1 MQKYLVLFFLLVSI
15 SLSAYNV
22 GDTVNDLTWV
32 DDAGESHGI
41 YELVDSGRAVLLFFG
56 ESW

>member
-1 MQKYLVLFFLLVSI
+1 MQKFAVMFFLILSI

-22 GDTVNDLTWV
+22 GDVVDDMTWV

-41 YELVDSGRAVLLFFG
+41 HELVDSGRVVFLFFG